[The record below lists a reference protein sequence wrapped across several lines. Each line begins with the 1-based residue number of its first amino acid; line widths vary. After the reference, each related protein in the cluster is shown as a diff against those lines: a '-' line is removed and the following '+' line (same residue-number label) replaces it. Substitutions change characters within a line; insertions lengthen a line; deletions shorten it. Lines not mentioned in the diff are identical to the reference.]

1 MATLLIVD
9 DEPVILDV
17 FRRFLEGEGRTLLL
31 AGSAREAIE
40 RAAEAGDIDVALVD
54 KNLGDGSG
62 LDVARRLKAMKPDV
76 EVILVTGYASLDS
89 AIQAVQIG
97 AYDYVTKPVS
107 DYEALNL
114 KVENAAEKVRMK
126 RAQRELVA
134 RLTESEGLHRGVFE
148 TSSDAILL
156 VDVESG
162 FVEDANPAAE
172 RLYGR
177 PRAAM
182 RRVRLAELL
191 DPEVDGTPLAAGARA
206 EPSRHR
212 RLDGSTFPVEITV
225 GELRLGERALRVL
238 SVRDVS
244 EREAAEQERRALEQS
259 LRQAQKMEAVGR
271 LAGGVAHDF
280 SNVLAVVLGYSEL
293 LMQDLE
299 GGDARR
305 SDPAHCEPEGAGAA
319 RALHDGRPGARTQRL
334 RECAEGIVEAANRAV
349 GVTRQLLTLS
359 RKKLL
364 RPEVLSL
371 DKVVQDLGKLLNR
384 AIGERI
390 EIETTLRPGLWPVL
404 ADADQLAQVLLNLAV
419 NARDAMPDGGR
430 LEITTANVTLPAPA
444 RELDLAAG
452 RYVTLTVKDHGCGMT
467 EEVRAR
473 LFEPFFTTKESG
485 TGLGLAT
492 VYGIVRQAGGAIRV
506 DSGVGAGTTFTVY
519 LPAAE
524 DAVRRVVLPIS
535 AAAPRGLG
543 ETVMVAE
550 DEDGLRTLLGRVLS
564 GSGYQV
570 VSARN
575 GAEALEA
582 ARSRGGKV
590 DVLLADLVM
599 PRMNGAE
606 LAEALARLRPG
617 LKVLFMT
624 GHTEDAQVQER
635 LVDGDVELIHKPF
648 TGETLL
654 GHLRRLLGPPRAN
667 A

>member
-1 MATLLIVD
+1 MATILVVD

-31 AGSAREAIE
+31 AASAREALGYATE
-40 RAAEAGDIDVALVD
+40 PGEIDVAVVD

-62 LDVARRLKAMKPDV
+62 LEVARRLKAAKPDV

-97 AYDYVTKPVS
+97 AYDYVTKPIS
-107 DYEALNL
+107 DYDALNL
-114 KVENAAEKVRMK
+114 KVENAIEKVRMR

-134 RLTESEGLHRGVFE
+134 RLVESEARHRGVFE

-156 VDVESG
+156 VDAETG
-162 FVEDANPAAE
+162 LLEDANPAAE

-177 PRAAM
+177 ARAAL
-182 RRVRLAELL
+182 RRLRYADLL
-191 DPEVDGTPLAAGARA
+191 DPEA
-206 EPSRHR
+206 EPSEPLPGDRAAPARHR
-212 RLDGSTFPVEITV
+212 RADGTAFPVEITV
-225 GELRLGERALRVL
+225 GDLQLHDRGLRVL
-238 SVRDVS
+238 SIRDVS
-244 EREAAEQERRALEQS
+244 ERERTERERRELEQN

-271 LAGGVAHDF
+271 LAGGIAHDF

-293 LMQDLE
+293 LMRDLPP
-299 GGDARR
+299 GDV
-305 SDPAHCEPEGAGAA
+305 
-319 RALHDGRPGARTQRL
+319 RL
-334 RECAEGIVEAANRAV
+334 RESAEGIVEAAHRAV

-371 DKVVQDLGKLLNR
+371 NKVVRDLGKLLTR

-390 EIETTLRPGLWPVL
+390 EVSTTLQEGLWPVL
-404 ADADQLAQVLLNLAV
+404 ADPDQLAQVLLNLAV
-419 NARDAMPDGGR
+419 NARDAMPEGGP
-430 LEITTANVTLPAPA
+430 LAITTGNV
-444 RELDLAAG
+444 ELHDPLRDLALPAG
-452 RYVTLTVKDHGCGMT
+452 RYVTLGVRDGGCGMS
-467 EEVRAR
+467 EDVRAR
-473 LFEPFFTTKESG
+473 IFEPFFTTKEAG

-506 DSGVGAGTTFTVY
+506 ESRSGEGSAFTVY
-519 LPAAE
+519 LPVA
-524 DAVRRVVLPIS
+524 DAQAGRVTLPVP

-543 ETVMVAE
+543 ETVVVAE
-550 DEDGLRTLLGRVLS
+550 DEDSLRSLLGRVLA

-570 VSARN
+570 VAGRN
-575 GAEALEA
+575 GWEALEA
-582 ARSRGGKV
+582 ARVRGGRV
-590 DVLLADLVM
+590 DLLLADLVM
-599 PRMNGAE
+599 PRMSGAE
-606 LAEALARLRPG
+606 LAEALSRHQPG

-624 GHTEDAQVQER
+624 GHTDVALVEDR

-648 TGETLL
+648 TSEALL
-654 GHLRRLLGPPRAN
+654 SHMRRLLGPPKAS

>member
-17 FRRFLEGEGRTLLL
+17 FRRFLEGDGRTLLL
-31 AGSAREAIE
+31 AGSAREAMAKAE
-40 RAAEAGDIDVALVD
+40 EAGEIDVALVD

-62 LDVARRLKAMKPDV
+62 LDVARKLKAARPDM

-107 DYEALNL
+107 DYDALNL

-126 RAQRELVA
+126 RSQRQLVA
-134 RLTESEGLHRGVFE
+134 RLVESESLHRGVFE

-156 VDVESG
+156 LDAETG
-162 FVEDANPAAE
+162 FLEDANPAAE
-172 RLYGR
+172 RLYGVDR
-177 PRAAM
+177 EAL
-182 RRVRLAELL
+182 RRLRFADLI
-191 DPEVDGTPLAAGARA
+191 DPEAEPSAPAAGDRA
-206 EPSRHR
+206 VPSRHR
-212 RLDGSTFPVEITV
+212 RPDGTTFPVELTV
-225 GELRLGERALRVL
+225 GELRLHERGLRVL

-244 EREAAEQERRALEQS
+244 EREAAERERRALEQN

-280 SNVLAVVLGYSEL
+280 SNVLAVVLGYTEL
-293 LMQDLE
+293 MLRDLPP
-299 GGDARR
+299 GD
-305 SDPAHCEPEGAGAA
+305 D
-319 RALHDGRPGARTQRL
+319 RL
-334 RECAEGIVEAANRAV
+334 RESAEGIIEAANRAV

-371 DKVVQDLGKLLNR
+371 NKVIQDLGRLLGR

-390 EIETTLRPGLWPVL
+390 EFTTRLQPDLWPVL
-404 ADADQLAQVLLNLAV
+404 ADSDQLAQVLLNLSV
-419 NARDAMPDGGR
+419 NARDSMPDGGA
-430 LEITTANVTLPAPA
+430 LEIASANAPLAAPA
-444 RELDLAAG
+444 RDLDLPAG
-452 RYVTLTVKDHGCGMT
+452 NYVSLRVSDRGCGMT

-473 LFEPFFTTKESG
+473 IFEPFFTTKETG

-506 DSGVGAGTTFTVY
+506 ETQLGRGTSFTVF

-524 DAVRRVVLPIS
+524 ERAQALAVPAA

-543 ETVMVAE
+543 ETVLVAE
-550 DEDGLRTLLGRVLS
+550 DEDGLRTLIGRVLG
-564 GSGYQV
+564 GSGYEV
-570 VSARN
+570 VAGRN
-575 GAEALEA
+575 GVEALEA
-582 ARSRGGKV
+582 ARARGGRV
-590 DVLLADLVM
+590 DLLLADLVM
-599 PRMNGAE
+599 PRMGGAE
-606 LAEALARLRPG
+606 LAGALAAEQPG

-624 GHTEDAQVQER
+624 GHTDDAQVEDR
-635 LVDGDVELIHKPF
+635 LVDGGVELIHKPF
-648 TGETLL
+648 TSESLL
-654 GHLRRLLGPPRAN
+654 AHLRRLLGPTRSAC
-667 A
+667 

>member
-1 MATLLIVD
+1 M
-9 DEPVILDV
+9 
-17 FRRFLEGEGRTLLL
+17 
-31 AGSAREAIE
+31 
-40 RAAEAGDIDVALVD
+40 ALVD

-62 LDVARRLKAMKPDV
+62 LDVARRLKTAKPDV

-126 RAQRELVA
+126 RAQRELVD
-134 RLTESEGLHRGVFE
+134 RLKESEARHRGVFE
-148 TSSDAILL
+148 TSSDAFLL

-162 FVEDANPAAE
+162 LIEDANPAAE
-172 RLYGR
+172 RLY
-177 PRAAM
+177 
-182 RRVRLAELL
+182 RREREVLRRLRYADLL
-191 DPEVDGTPLAAGARA
+191 DPEVEPTAPASGDRAA
-206 EPSRHR
+206 PSRHR
-212 RLDGSTFPVEITV
+212 RADGSTFPVEITV
-225 GELRLGERALRVL
+225 GELRLHERGLRVL
-238 SVRDVS
+238 SIRDVS
-244 EREAAEQERRALEQS
+244 EREGAERERRALEQS

-293 LMQDLE
+293 LMRDLAP
-299 GGDARR
+299 GDV
-305 SDPAHCEPEGAGAA
+305 
-319 RALHDGRPGARTQRL
+319 RL
-334 RECAEGIVEAANRAV
+334 RESAEGIVEAANRAV

-371 DKVVQDLGKLLNR
+371 NKVVQDLGKLLTR

-390 EIETTLRPGLWPVL
+390 EVTTSLQPGLWPVM
-404 ADADQLAQVLLNLAV
+404 ADADQLAQVLLNLSV
-419 NARDAMPDGGR
+419 NARDAMPDGGA
-430 LEITTANVTLPAPA
+430 LHIATANAHLGPGDRAVDLP
-444 RELDLAAG
+444 AG
-452 RYVTLTVKDHGCGMT
+452 RYVTLTVRDRGCGMT
-467 EEVRAR
+467 EDVRAR
-473 LFEPFFTTKESG
+473 IFEPFFSTKETG

-506 DSGVGAGTTFTVY
+506 DTRIGRGTTFTVF

-524 DAVRRVVLPIS
+524 EQAQRVVLPVS

-543 ETVMVAE
+543 ETVVVAE
-550 DEDGLRTLLGRVLS
+550 DEDGLRTLLGRVLA

-570 VSARN
+570 VAARN
-575 GAEALEA
+575 GVEALEA
-582 ARSRGGKV
+582 ARSRGGRV
-590 DVLLADLVM
+590 DLLLADLVM

-606 LAEALARLRPG
+606 LAQELARLQPG

-624 GHTEDAQVQER
+624 GHTDDAQVKDR

-648 TGETLL
+648 SGEALL
-654 GHLRRLLGPPRAN
+654 GHLRRLLGPPRAS

>member
-177 PRAAM
+177 PRAGM

-191 DPEVDGTPLAAGARA
+191 DPEIEVAPLAADARA
-206 EPSRHR
+206 VPSRHR
-212 RLDGSTFPVEITV
+212 RADGSTFPVEITV

-293 LMQDLE
+293 LMRDLE
-299 GGDARR
+299 GRDV
-305 SDPAHCEPEGAGAA
+305 
-319 RALHDGRPGARTQRL
+319 RL
-334 RECAEGIVEAANRAV
+334 RECAEGIIEAANRAV

-371 DKVVQDLGKLLNR
+371 DKVVQDLGKLLTR

-390 EIETTLRPGLWPVL
+390 EIETTLQPGLWPVL

-419 NARDAMPDGGR
+419 NARDAMPDGGK
-430 LEITTANVTLPAPA
+430 LAIGTANVTLAAPA

-473 LFEPFFTTKESG
+473 IFEPFFTTKGSG

-506 DSGVGAGTTFTVY
+506 DSGVGQGTTFTVY

-524 DAVRRVVLPIS
+524 DSVRRVVLPIS

-590 DVLLADLVM
+590 DLLLADLVM

-606 LAEALARLRPG
+606 LAETLARMQPG

-635 LVDGDVELIHKPF
+635 LVEGDVELIHKPF